1 MTHEKT
7 GHPAKSTPHDIII
20 IDTVHYASS
29 RQTAAE
35 SAQGPRRHPTAP
47 DLFPD
52 TLPPRPLPIFP
63 AGGSIRESALLALLA
78 GPIRQSGFRPS
89 WRLAAYVGFLRDDG
103 WSIISR
109 DVIEDGRT
117 VAEYT
122 LDLGDE
128 PTRAAV
134 AMYRRRQAG
143 FISPEL
149 AGWLL
154 VLGVVAVMMLT
165 GGGNDRTKSHP
176 SGIPRICRCNDE
188 PD

>member
-1 MTHEKT
+1 MRRAPDH
-7 GHPAKSTPHDIII
+7 
-20 IDTVHYASS
+20 
-29 RQTAAE
+29 QTAAE
-35 SAQGPRRHPTAP
+35 GAQGPRRHPTAP

-63 AGGSIRESALLALLA
+63 EPGSIKGAALLALLA
-78 GPIRQSGFRPS
+78 GPIRQSGFGPS
-89 WRLAAYVGFLRDDG
+89 WRLAAYVGFLRSDG
-103 WSIISR
+103 WAVISR
-109 DVIEDGRT
+109 DVMEDGRT

-122 LDLGDE
+122 LDPGDA

-165 GGGNDRTKSHP
+165 GG
-176 SGIPRICRCNDE
+176 SGK
-188 PD
+188 